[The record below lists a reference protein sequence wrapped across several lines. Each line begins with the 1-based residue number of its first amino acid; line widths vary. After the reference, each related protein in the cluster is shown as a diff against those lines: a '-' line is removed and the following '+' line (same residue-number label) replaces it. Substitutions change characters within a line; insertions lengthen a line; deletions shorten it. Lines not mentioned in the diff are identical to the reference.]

1 MQILGVFSEITEA
14 LGLTSIAMDVRAVP
28 PVQPPNLNRRLV
40 VYIILLM
47 RTWTRVSKQPLVPLL
62 AVRIVAFAVAARR
75 VAAQFAP
82 RGADGVGRGVGFD
95 GTFDVCCRAR
105 PSLDVDTDHRNAVE

>member
-75 VAAQFAP
+75 FAAQFDQRA
-82 RGADGVGRGVGFD
+82 ADVEVRRFEFE
-95 GTFDVCCRAR
+95 GTFEVCDRAR
-105 PSLDVDTDHRNAVE
+105 PSLDLDTDHRERV

>member
-75 VAAQFAP
+75 FAAQFDQRA
-82 RGADGVGRGVGFD
+82 ADVAVRRVEVW
-95 GTFDVCCRAR
+95 GTFEGCRSAP
-105 PSLDVDTDHRNAVE
+105 PSAHLAHD